1 MRTVNGCRADDRV
14 RNYGGTRVVTCGNE
28 GARCPTEAPG
38 GGRVCLC
45 TTVGLLPAGGVPWP
59 CERGVVGRP
68 CSEKR
73 HRRASDAR
81 PGLEPPGP
89 WRSVFLFV
97 VPAPCSCPAWLRR
110 AGHWLVSL
118 TLSDRWLSAWR
129 SGAAG
134 FPGVGRADTLA
145 PCRVLSVPVVWL
157 GARLVRGA
165 SCVAGGVSGRFPAA
179 VCKCALLFP
188 APLRRASDG
197 PFLLGNEKTKFNA
210 A

>member
-1 MRTVNGCRADDRV
+1 MPHGSSRW
-14 RNYGGTRVVTCGNE
+14 GTRVSVHHRG
-28 GARCPTEAPG
+28 P
-38 GGRVCLC
+38 
-45 TTVGLLPAGGVPWP
+45 PAAVGVPWP
-59 CERGVVGRP
+59 RERGVVGRP

-73 HRRASDAR
+73 RPRASDAR
-81 PGLEPPGP
+81 PGMEPAGP
-89 WRSVFLFV
+89 RRSVFLFV
-97 VPAPCSCPAWLRR
+97 GPAPFLGPAWLRR
-110 AGHWLVSL
+110 AWRWLVSL

-134 FPGVGRADTLA
+134 FPGAGRADTPAPAAPLA

-165 SCVAGGVSGRFPAA
+165 SGLTGGVSGRSPAA

-188 APLRRASDG
+188 APLRRASDR
-197 PFLLGNEKTKFNA
+197 PFLLGNEETKFNA